1 MFAEPCRDNGT
12 QSALWPLGL
21 PEFPSITPSLYS
33 LQVFLMIALFL
44 KQVFCLNA
52 LVSQGGDKKK
62 EFLSLLFLKNNWP
75 ELIPL
80 PKRYN
85 WGGNFA
91 LLQGPLEKM
100 DTEVRKSHLLLV
112 LLDCGSR
119 DQYHKS
125 WGYLLWHQTL
135 ICSTWRSAV
144 EGTE

>member
-1 MFAEPCRDNGT
+1 
-12 QSALWPLGL
+12 
-21 PEFPSITPSLYS
+21 
-33 LQVFLMIALFL
+33 MIALFL

-62 EFLSLLFLKNNWP
+62 EFLSLLFLKNNRP

-100 DTEVRKSHLLLV
+100 DNALFKWSASQSQLCMVHYPVVALPSSSK
-112 LLDCGSR
+112 
-119 DQYHKS
+119 
-125 WGYLLWHQTL
+125 
-135 ICSTWRSAV
+135 ICFR
-144 EGTE
+144 